1 MKKRIVAI
9 VMAMLMLISCV
20 IAAQGSV
27 RAVPT
32 SSRVVIDG
40 KTVAFTAYNIGG
52 ANYFKLR
59 DLAMALRESTKP
71 FGIQWDAASGYI
83 NILPGENY
91 APIGGELS
99 VNQNTNAV
107 SAVAS
112 THHVRLDGNPVF
124 FDAYNIDGANYFKLR
139 DVMEVL
145 QIEVAWDA
153 QANTIRLSTEKD
165 DAAVLAYG
173 NELVSLVSSD
183 FNNYYVG
190 SGIGIVVSKSGDIL
204 TTFDVVSRASK
215 VSGVYRKD
223 GKTYQI
229 TGIRA
234 YDREKNLALLT
245 SQITTQTPAQIAD
258 QKEVPSDAAFRA
270 LVRDESD
277 EIKLLSGT
285 VATLGIK
292 QKNWGAPVFNRSGMI
307 VGCAYSRSD
316 GETETTQI
324 AWAKDIQSWLNK
336 VGGMTISQMFAECY
350 PLAGKKTIKGLENTL
365 AGECG
370 YFQLN
375 QRDEYVEQIYI
386 LQNESNPKTL
396 QYICIVSGV
405 RGSIQQAIRN
415 NDDETLQDVRRYCR
429 DMMERASAYFPDY
442 EHEAFL
448 TDMGDPN
455 VWRTYCTDLTMLM
468 QYLKEVHYFSFGKT
482 DLRGI
487 YTN

>member
-229 TGIRA
+229 TGVRA

-350 PLAGKKTIKGLENTL
+350 PLAGTKTLQGLEYEL
-365 AGECG
+365 YSSHSA
-370 YFQLN
+370 FQL
-375 QRDEYVEQIYI
+375 QQEAIYI
-386 LQNESNPKTL
+386 SRIFIFQNESDPKTIR
-396 QYICIVSGV
+396 YICVANRARSTI
-405 RGSIQQAIRN
+405 RQALRDG
-415 NDDETLQDVRRYCR
+415 DDEILKPVRDYCR
-429 DMMERASAYFPDY
+429 KFIETANAYFPDC
-442 EHEAFL
+442 EHEAVL
-448 TDMGDPN
+448 TDMGNDAYRATLIQDP
-455 VWRTYCTDLTMLM
+455 TQFM
-468 QYLKEVHYFSFGKT
+468 QYMKGISYFSFGKT